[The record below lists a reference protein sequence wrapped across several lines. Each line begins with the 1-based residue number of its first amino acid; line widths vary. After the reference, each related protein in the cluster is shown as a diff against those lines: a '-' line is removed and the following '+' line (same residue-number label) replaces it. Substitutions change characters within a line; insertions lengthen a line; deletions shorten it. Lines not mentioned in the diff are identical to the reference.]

1 MIHRELNARERE
13 ILLMIKRTTFQDMV
27 DEVRRYYDDMRYAR
41 RHLVTLE
48 HT

>member
-27 DEVRRYYDDMRYAR
+27 DEVRKDYDDRRYAR
-41 RHLVTLE
+41 KHLMNLN